1 MQRKSQQNLFRNA
14 ICAPRSSEAIAS
26 LFILQA
32 LFIGINGNHDILS
45 GKSPLDV
52 IPWMLTQSIELLIKV
67 QGLQDKDKD
76 KQ

>member
-1 MQRKSQQNLFRNA
+1 MTKLTKSPKNTNNQNKQHNLIRNA
-14 ICAPRSSEAIAS
+14 IAF

-32 LFIGINGNHDILS
+32 LFIGVKGNHDLLS

-52 IPWMLTQSIELLIKV
+52 IPWMLTQSIELLIKAK
-67 QGLQDKDKD
+67 GLEDKN